1 MPGGRLVSS
10 GRRPAATLWRDAAAS
25 QGIAVASQNY
35 YQILQVPVDATQ
47 DHIQSAYRELAKQLR
62 SDDSSVTAPNEER
75 VKLLD
80 EAFETL
86 RDQDRRAAYDLE
98 IQRAVMG
105 SAAPASRLALVRA
118 YWPRTLL
125 QVGVFIVFAIVAMN
139 VLALV
144 ALFIPNLFLA
154 SAISVFL
161 GSLLATAL
169 AMRIFFHLPAV
180 AVGLHW
186 NPPAARNLCTGMLM
200 GIVAG
205 AIATLLPVATGI
217 VRWEPTAEPFSV
229 SALIVFLVLIL
240 FSAIGEEIL
249 FRGFP
254 LQRLQETFG
263 PAPAVLVTSL
273 LFGWAHAGNLSV
285 TWVAILNTFL
295 WGVVFGCAWLK
306 TRDLWLPIGLHVGWN
321 WTLPLLGVQLSGFT
335 LEVTGYR
342 LVGGGTLWDGGA
354 YGPEAGL
361 ITTVLVP
368 AMLFVIWRAPI
379 RRSA

>member
-1 MPGGRLVSS
+1 
-10 GRRPAATLWRDAAAS
+10 
-25 QGIAVASQNY
+25 VASQNY
-35 YQILQVPVDATQ
+35 YQILQLPVDATQ
-47 DHIQSAYRELAKQLR
+47 DQIESAYRELAKQCHP
-62 SDDSSVTAPNEER
+62 DGPFGNAAKEER
-75 VKLLD
+75 LKLLD
-80 EAFETL
+80 EAYEAL

-98 IQRAVMG
+98 IQRADMG
-105 SAAPASRLALVRA
+105 SATPASRLAQIRA
-118 YWPRTLL
+118 HWPRTLL

-169 AMRIFFHLPAV
+169 AMRIFFHQPVV

-186 NPPAARNLCTGMLM
+186 NQPASRNLAAGLLM
-200 GIVAG
+200 GILAG
-205 AIATLLPVATGI
+205 SIATLLPVATGI
-217 VRWEPTAEPFSV
+217 VRWEPTVEPFSV

-240 FSAIGEEIL
+240 FSAIGEEVL

-254 LQRLQETFG
+254 MQRLQETFG

-273 LFGWAHAGNLSV
+273 IFGWAHAGNLSV
-285 TWVAILNTFL
+285 TWVALLNTFL

-361 ITTVLVP
+361 VTTLLVP

>member
-1 MPGGRLVSS
+1 M
-10 GRRPAATLWRDAAAS
+10 
-25 QGIAVASQNY
+25 ASQNY

-47 DHIQSAYRELAKQLR
+47 DEVRSSYRDLAKQCHP
-62 SDDSSVTAPNEER
+62 DHHPGDSAKEAQF
-75 VKLLD
+75 KLLS
-80 EAFETL
+80 EAFEVL
-86 RDQDRRAAYDLE
+86 NDQARRAAYDLE
-98 IQRAVMG
+98 IQRTETG
-105 SAAPASRLALVRA
+105 SAAPASRIALIRA
-118 YWPRTLL
+118 HWPRTLL

-139 VLALV
+139 VLALA

-154 SAISVFL
+154 SAISVFM

-186 NPPAARNLCTGMLM
+186 NPPAARNLGTGMLM

-217 VRWEPTAEPFSV
+217 VRWEPTAKPFSV
-229 SALIVFLVLIL
+229 SALVVFLVLIL

-263 PAPAVLVTSL
+263 PAPAVLGTSL

-285 TWVAILNTFL
+285 TWLAILNTFL

>member
-1 MPGGRLVSS
+1 MME
-10 GRRPAATLWRDAAAS
+10 AAAMDTPS
-25 QGIAVASQNY
+25 PNPAVPPPEEA
-35 YQILQVPVDATQ
+35 VRVGGAGGEV
-47 DHIQSAYRELAKQLR
+47 AGLAKG
-62 SDDSSVTAPNEER
+62 
-75 VKLLD
+75 
-80 EAFETL
+80 
-86 RDQDRRAAYDLE
+86 RAWKT
-98 IQRAVMG
+98 V
-105 SAAPASRLALVRA
+105 
-118 YWPRTLL
+118 L
-125 QVGVFIVFAIVAMN
+125 QVGVFGVFAIVAIN

-144 ALFIPNLFLA
+144 ALFLPNLFLA

-169 AMRIFFHLPAV
+169 AMRIFFQLPAV

-186 NPPAARNLCTGMLM
+186 NPPAARNLATGLLL
-200 GIVAG
+200 GIVG
-205 AIATLLPVATGI
+205 GCVATLAPVVAGI
-217 VRWEPTAEPFSV
+217 VRWEPTEEPFSV
-229 SALIVFLVLIL
+229 SSLVVFLVLIL
-240 FSAIGEEIL
+240 FSAIGEEVL

-254 LQRLQETFG
+254 LQRLEETFG
-263 PAPAVLVTSL
+263 PAAAVLTTSL

-285 TWVAILNTFL
+285 TWVALLNTFL

-361 ITTVLVP
+361 ITTLLVP
-368 AMLFVIWRAPI
+368 AMLFVLWRAPI

>member
-1 MPGGRLVSS
+1 MASQDYYQVLQLPVG
-10 GRRPAATLWRDAAAS
+10 ATPDQVRDA
-25 QGIAVASQNY
+25 Y
-35 YQILQVPVDATQ
+35 
-47 DHIQSAYRELAKQLR
+47 HELAKQCHPDSHAGDPSREAQFTRLR
-62 SDDSSVTAPNEER
+62 EAYEVLSDPA
-75 VKLLD
+75 
-80 EAFETL
+80 
-86 RDQDRRAAYDLE
+86 RRAAYDGE
-98 IQRAVMG
+98 IGIAIDASGADPAAGRDRPAAQSPQGTPMRAH
-105 SAAPASRLALVRA
+105 
-118 YWPRTLL
+118 WPRTLL
-125 QVGVFIVFAIVAMN
+125 QVGVFTVFAIVAMN

-186 NPPAARNLCTGMLM
+186 NPPASRNLAAGMVM

-205 AIATLLPVATGI
+205 TIATLAPVAVGI
-217 VRWEPTAEPFSV
+217 VRWEPTPEPFSV

-240 FSAIGEEIL
+240 FSAIGEEVL

-254 LQRLQETFG
+254 MQRLYETFG

-273 LFGWAHAGNLSV
+273 IFGWAHAGNLSV
-285 TWVAILNTFL
+285 TWVALLNTSL
-295 WGVVFGCAWLK
+295 WGVVFACAWLK
-306 TRDLWLPIGLHVGWN
+306 TRDLWFPIGLHVGWN

-361 ITTVLVP
+361 ITTLLVP